1 LEEAVMKAR
10 AVYAVAPHTVELRE
24 FEIDESMLEPDRAL
38 IKTLY
43 TAISPGTE
51 LDCVSGKESSW
62 FHFPQQLGYCSIG
75 EVQAAGSGVK
85 EYAKGDIVLTQTSH
99 ASHHLIGAE
108 LIRVK
113 VPPSIPPQIGVWTHM
128 AAISMTA
135 LRASR
140 ADLGDTAVVMGQGLI
155 GAFAA
160 QLFRAQGCRV
170 VAVDR
175 IAARLEIARKCGIE
189 TTVDGSTQDA
199 VEAVKK
205 LTDGR
210 GAEIIV
216 EATGTAAAA
225 LQAIGMAAQNG
236 EMIQLGTPRGSYEA
250 DVMPLLRAVHR
261 ASPNLTLKGA
271 HGGSLPA
278 GPSQYLKHSVT
289 RNSRVLLEM
298 IGRGELKIEPLL
310 TRTVTPEEAPDAY
323 RQLRDHPESTLGV
336 TMDWTR

>member
-1 LEEAVMKAR
+1 MKAR
-10 AVYAVAPHTVELRE
+10 AVYAVAKDTVELRE
-24 FEIDESMLEPDRAL
+24 FEIDEGKLEPDRVL
-38 IKTLY
+38 VKTLY

-51 LDCVSGKESSW
+51 LDCVSGKESGW

-75 EVQAAGSGVK
+75 EVAAASSQVTQ
-85 EYAKGDIVLTQTSH
+85 YAEGDIVLTQTSH
-99 ASHHLIGAE
+99 ASQHLIGAD

-113 VPPSIPPQIGVWTHM
+113 VPASIAPNIAVWTHM
-128 AAISMTA
+128 AAISITA

-140 ADLGDTAVVMGQGLI
+140 ADLGDTAVILGQGLI
-155 GAFAA
+155 GGFAA
-160 QLFRAQGCRV
+160 QVFRAQGCRV
-170 VAVDR
+170 IAVDR
-175 IAARLEIARKCGIE
+175 LASRLEIARKCGAHM
-189 TTVDGSTQDA
+189 TVDASAEDP
-199 VEAVKK
+199 VEAVKR

-216 EATGTAAAA
+216 EATGVGAVA
-225 LQAIGMAAQNG
+225 LQAIGMAAQNA

-278 GPSQYLKHSVT
+278 GPSQYLKHSVA
-289 RNSRVLLEM
+289 RNCRILLEM
-298 IGRGELKIEPLL
+298 IERGELKIEPLL
-310 TRTVTPEEAPDAY
+310 TRTIQPEEAPEAY
-323 RQLRDHPESTLGV
+323 RQLRDHPESTLGI